1 MKERERKPITEKLE
15 SKLETRNNL
24 SSSQSIHEKKAL
36 SKLRVANMAKLR
48 DTRDASSDE
57 SCNEMRE
64 HIGKERQNEIGKP

>member
-1 MKERERKPITEKLE
+1 MRPEITFQAHKAYT
-15 SKLETRNNL
+15 KN
-24 SSSQSIHEKKAL
+24 KAL

-64 HIGKERQNEIGKP
+64 HIGKEKQNEIGKL